1 MPWVRFRGDCTNG
14 TSITNAR
21 ARKQKTYLLDDAY
34 VPRSDDLDPLDEQ
47 ICCAGKSNYRLQ
59 EKDYHSRTFL
69 HLSKGPTFSWSLR

>member
-1 MPWVRFRGDCTNG
+1 MPWVRSGGDCTNG

-47 ICCAGKSNYRLQ
+47 IC
-59 EKDYHSRTFL
+59 
-69 HLSKGPTFSWSLR
+69 